1 MSNPPVPHSNDPGS
15 DEPDNGRQP
24 GDEQPRYGQDAPQH
38 EQSTPQ
44 FGQGTPQYGQATP
57 PAPQYGENAPQYGQN
72 APQYGQGGQA
82 GQGAPQ
88 YGQNPPQYGQAGQG
102 GAPQYGQP
110 QYGQTP
116 PQYGQAGQGGAPQYA
131 QSPYGQSQYGQSPYG
146 QSPYGQYPSEQ
157 AKVAG
162 EGVRPPQ
169 VDLAFWLIIA
179 AGVLSSLSTLFLAF
193 AGRDSFMAM
202 MEAEAARQGQALP
215 PGSTEMLEGT
225 VISASIIW
233 AVILLGLYALVA
245 FPVRKGKNWARIL
258 GTVFAA
264 ISLFGLFSGP
274 FALGPVY
281 GIIQILA
288 ILLGAVGIV
297 LLYLPANSPYFQKPQ
312 PFANPY
318 SQPGGPYGR

>member
-15 DEPDNGRQP
+15 NEPDKGSQPSNGQ
-24 GDEQPRYGQDAPQH
+24 QPRYGQDAPQYG
-38 EQSTPQ
+38 QNAPQ
-44 FGQGTPQYGQATP
+44 FGQ
-57 PAPQYGENAPQYGQN
+57 NAPQFGQSNPQHGQN
-72 APQYGQGGQA
+72 APQYGQGEQGTPQYGQN
-82 GQGAPQ
+82 APQ

-102 GAPQYGQP
+102 GAPQYGQSP
-110 QYGQTP
+110 YGQNA
-116 PQYGQAGQGGAPQYA
+116 PQYGQA
-131 QSPYGQSQYGQSPYG
+131 QYGQSPYG

-157 AKVAG
+157 ARPASQ
-162 EGVRPPQ
+162 GVRPPQ

-179 AGVLSSLSTLFLAF
+179 AGVLSGLSALVLAF
-193 AGRDSFMAM
+193 TGRDTFMAM
-202 MEAEAARQGQALP
+202 MEQEAARQGQALP
-215 PGSTEMLEGT
+215 PGSTEMLQGT
-225 VISASIIW
+225 VVAGSIIG
-233 AVILLGLYALVA
+233 AIVTLGLYALVA

-264 ISLFGLFSGP
+264 ISLFGLFGGS

-281 GIIQILA
+281 GIIQILV
-288 ILLGAVGIV
+288 ILLGAAGIV